1 MYFYDLQL
9 ILAKSRPWY
18 KRELMQ
24 AKLHPAVVT
33 ALVNKR
39 PKEWHLVVLQH
50 PHIAEDN
57 TRLAYTQSD
66 LKGEANLQT
75 VTSIG
80 KYLKRHWPDTPDH
93 ILHSWASTYSP
104 DAFYLQDTKLDII
117 RAVEFGPSSCMQST
131 NRYSGSPFD
140 TDNLPALKDG
150 TIDEDALDTHPYAC
164 YDPQYGWKVA
174 VRKSGDK
181 ILGRAL
187 VNGTKFVRSYA
198 VPAGE
203 GRSEP
208 DAHLEAWMEKQGISH
223 ASSWPEGTRL
233 AKLDHPREDGLM
245 CPYLD
250 GSRDNVDV
258 YRNYLEIVASGEYEA
273 QQTDGTLE
281 DRGGS
286 TCEDC
291 GSRVVED
298 ETYFVGR
305 NEDRCVGS
313 CCIGNY
319 TMVRSDTGR
328 RYDEYYVP
336 DDEAARVNGKNY
348 DTENLPD
355 DIVCLEDGDYANIDD
370 CVCIEDE
377 YYHQDD
383 YRVFPLEEETE
394 DGDHYA
400 LKENTWVDGDGKRYH
415 DEKEHWE
422 DYAGDKWTMDEPYEE
437 VDGELWRVCD
447 IEAERAAQQVGVLI

>member
-18 KRELMQ
+18 KRELLQ
-24 AKLHPAVVT
+24 AKIHPAVVT
-33 ALVNKR
+33 ALDNQC
-39 PKEWHLVVLQH
+39 PKDWHLVILQH
-50 PHIAEDN
+50 PHVAEDD

-131 NRYSGSPFD
+131 NHYSGIPFD
-140 TDNLPALKDG
+140 ADNLPALKDG
-150 TIDEDALDTHPYAC
+150 TIDEDTLDTHPYAC
-164 YDPQYGWKVA
+164 YDPECGWKVA

-208 DAHLEAWMEKQGISH
+208 DSCLEAWMEKQGIKH
-223 ASSWPEGTRL
+223 VSSWPEGTRL
-233 AKLDHPREDGLM
+233 AKLDHPKGGGPM

-250 GSRDNVDV
+250 GSRDNVDIC
-258 YRNYLEIVASGEYEA
+258 RNYLEIVSNGEYEA

-281 DRGGS
+281 YRGGS
-286 TCEDC
+286 SCEDC
-291 GSRVVED
+291 GSHVND
-298 ETYFVGR
+298 DDTYYVGR
-305 NEDRCVGS
+305 HEDRCVGS
-313 CCIGNY
+313 CCIGDY
-319 TMVRSDTGR
+319 TRVRSETGR
-328 RYDEYYVP
+328 CCDEYYVP
-336 DDEAARVNGKNY
+336 DDQAVYVDGKNY

-355 DIVCLEDGDYANIDD
+355 DIICLENGDYADIDD
-370 CVCIEDE
+370 CVCIESE
-377 YYHQDD
+377 YYHESD
-383 YRVFPLEEETE
+383 YRIVVLAEDTE
-394 DGDHYA
+394 DGDTFA
-400 LKENTWVDGDGKRYH
+400 LTENTWVDGDGKRYH

-422 DYAGDKWTMDEPYEE
+422 DYAGDKWTMDEPFEE